1 MARQENGV
9 VNRKNRSIQEI
20 SRIVLNENSLPKY
33 FWVKPITPH
42 DIF

>member
-20 SRIVLNENSLPKY
+20 SRTVLNENSLPKY
-33 FWVKPITPH
+33 FWAKADNTA
-42 DIF
+42 